1 MFHKIKKLFFY
12 TFILFFTFFNYSL
25 AKEKMY
31 YCIEIEKTGFAP
43 KQNFKRYGYNT
54 ERFKAKIDFENNFY
68 SSKDRSDSIT
78 NCRRMVGTFSHIM
91 QCHTIYGTMFAINT
105 KNLRFAVTD
114 LIGINGSDDL
124 VLSHGT
130 CEEF

>member
-1 MFHKIKKLFFY
+1 MIKKFKKLFFY
-12 TFILFFTFFNYSL
+12 TLILFLIYCNYSL

-31 YCIEIEKTGFAP
+31 YCIEIEKTGFNP
-43 KQNFKRYGYNT
+43 KENFKKYDYKT
-54 ERFKAKIDFENNFY
+54 ERFKAKIDFKNNYY
-68 SSKDRSDSIT
+68 SSKDRSEQYT

-91 QCHTIYGTMFAINT
+91 QCYTIYGTMFAINT

-124 VLSHGT
+124 VISHGT